1 MTRSNQN
8 KHVANAILEYEN
20 LDLPPAYVDGA
31 QGVLSPSKDVLH
43 VSFFSERMAGSEEL
57 TAYATPSQDGKTFGA
72 NVGDPFGVDTNEVR
86 VIRRVEA
93 NLIFTPEALKQ
104 LIPWLK
110 QKLNELSHPRR
121 DQ

>member
-1 MTRSNQN
+1 MAKPRAKSGGKKRVT
-8 KHVANAILEYEN
+8 VEYEN
-20 LDLPPAYVDGA
+20 LDLPPAYVESA
-31 QGVLSPSKDVLH
+31 QGMPSQQGVLH